1 MHSDHLFMRS
11 WWVLAL
17 RGLAAIAF
25 GVITLVLPGVTV
37 LSLLMVFAAYALLGG
52 GASVVGAFSNRKH
65 GGDWWALLLLGIC
78 GLAVGILTIIYPL
91 LTTFALIVLIG
102 VNALISGVFDIVLA
116 IRLRKAIRG
125 EWLLVLNA
133 VISIVFGI
141 LILVFPAAGTFA
153 LVWMIGVYALLT
165 GILLLTLA
173 WRAYRLKKDGAFGGS
188 SGRSAA

>member
-1 MHSDHLFMRS
+1 MRS

-17 RGLAAIAF
+17 RGLAALAF
-25 GVITLVLPGVTV
+25 GAITLAWPGVTV

-52 GASVVGAFSNRKH
+52 GVSVVGAFSNRKH

-78 GLAVGILTIIYPL
+78 GLAVGILTIVYPL
-91 LTTFALIVLIG
+91 LTTFALIVMIG
-102 VNALISGVFDIVLA
+102 VNALVSGVFDIVLA
-116 IRLRKAIRG
+116 VRLRKVIRG

-133 VISIVFGI
+133 VISILFGI

-173 WRAYRLKKDGAFGGS
+173 WRAYRLKKDGVFGS
-188 SGRSAA
+188 YSGRSAA

>member
-1 MHSDHLFMRS
+1 MYSEHLLMRS

-17 RGLAAIAF
+17 RGAAAIAF
-25 GVITLVLPGVTV
+25 GAITLAWPGVTV
-37 LSLLMVFAAYALLGG
+37 LSLLTVFAVYALLGG
-52 GASVVGAFSNRKH
+52 GVSVVGAFSNRKH

-78 GLAVGILTIIYPL
+78 GLAVGILTIMNPL
-91 LTTFALIVLIG
+91 LTTFALIVMIG
-102 VNALISGVFDIVLA
+102 VNALVSGVFDIVLA
-116 IRLRKAIRG
+116 IRLRKVLQG

-133 VISIVFGI
+133 LISIAFGI
-141 LILVFPAAGTFA
+141 LILMFPAAGTFA

-173 WRAYRLKKDGAFGGS
+173 WRAYKLKKDGAFGGS

>member
-1 MHSDHLFMRS
+1 MYAEHLLMRS

-17 RGLAAIAF
+17 RGLAAVAF
-25 GVITLVLPGVTV
+25 GLITLVLPGVTV
-37 LSLLMVFAAYALLGG
+37 LSLLTVFAVYALLGG

-91 LTTFALIVLIG
+91 LTTFALIVMIG

-116 IRLRKAIRG
+116 IRLRKAIQG

-133 VISIVFGI
+133 IISIVFGF
-141 LILVFPAAGTFA
+141 LILAFPAAGTFA

-165 GILLLTLA
+165 GILLLSLA
-173 WRAYRLKKDGAFGGS
+173 WRAYKLKKDGAFG
-188 SGRSAA
+188 SGAGRPAV

>member
-116 IRLRKAIRG
+116 IRLRKAIQG

-133 VISIVFGI
+133 IISIAFGI
-141 LILVFPAAGTFA
+141 LILAFPAAGTFA

-165 GILLLTLA
+165 GILLLSLA
-173 WRAYRLKKDGAFGGS
+173 WRAYRLKKDGAFGAGV
-188 SGRSAA
+188 GRSAA

>member
-1 MHSDHLFMRS
+1 MYSEHLLMRS

-17 RGLAAIAF
+17 RGLAALAF
-25 GVITLVLPGVTV
+25 GAITLAWPGVTV

-52 GASVVGAFSNRKH
+52 GVSVVGAFSNRKH

-78 GLAVGILTIIYPL
+78 GLAVGILTIVYPL
-91 LTTFALIVLIG
+91 LTTFALIVMIG
-102 VNALISGVFDIVLA
+102 VNALVSGVFDIVLA
-116 IRLRKAIRG
+116 IRLRKVIHG

-133 VISIVFGI
+133 VISILFGI

-173 WRAYRLKKDGAFGGS
+173 WRAYKLKKDGAFGS
-188 SGRSAA
+188 HSGRSAA

>member
-25 GVITLVLPGVTV
+25 GVITLALPGVTV

-78 GLAVGILTIIYPL
+78 GLAVGMLTIIYPL

-133 VISIVFGI
+133 IISIAFGI
-141 LILVFPAAGTFA
+141 LILAFPAAGTFA

-165 GILLLTLA
+165 GILLLSLA
-173 WRAYRLKKDGAFGGS
+173 WRAYRLKKDGALGAGA
-188 SGRSAA
+188 GRSAA

>member
-1 MHSDHLFMRS
+1 MHTGHLFMRS

-25 GVITLVLPGVTV
+25 GAITLAWPGVTV

-116 IRLRKAIRG
+116 IRLRKAIQG

-133 VISIVFGI
+133 IVSIAFGI
-141 LILVFPAAGTFA
+141 LILAFPAAGTFA

-165 GILLLTLA
+165 GILLLSLA
-173 WRAYRLKKDGAFGGS
+173 WRAYRLKKDGAFGAGA
-188 SGRSAA
+188 GRSAA

>member
-116 IRLRKAIRG
+116 IRLRKAIQG

-133 VISIVFGI
+133 IVSIAFGI
-141 LILVFPAAGTFA
+141 LILILIVMYWGGTPERLEAFRSGGKRWVRLVMGIVMVALGAA
-153 LVWMIGVYALLT
+153 MLL
-165 GILLLTLA
+165 GIL
-173 WRAYRLKKDGAFGGS
+173 
-188 SGRSAA
+188 

>member
-1 MHSDHLFMRS
+1 MHTGHLFMRS

-25 GVITLVLPGVTV
+25 GAITLAWPGVTV

-78 GLAVGILTIIYPL
+78 GLAVGILTILNPL
-91 LTTFALIVLIG
+91 LTTFALIVMIG

-116 IRLRKAIRG
+116 IRLRKAIAG

-133 VISIVFGI
+133 IISIAFGI
-141 LILVFPAAGTFA
+141 LILLFPAAGTFA

-173 WRAYRLKKDGAFGGS
+173 WRAYQLQKEGGAAS
-188 SGRSAA
+188 TPGRSAA